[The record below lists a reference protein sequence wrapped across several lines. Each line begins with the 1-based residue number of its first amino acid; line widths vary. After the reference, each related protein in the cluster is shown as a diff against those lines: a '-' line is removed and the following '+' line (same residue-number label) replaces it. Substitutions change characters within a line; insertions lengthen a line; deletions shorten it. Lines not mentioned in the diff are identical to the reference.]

1 MFYLSIIRNIAECNI
16 NLVKHTFVLSLLLRT
31 LKSGNTFF
39 TKTLK
44 NKTKVGAETIVN
56 TQQQLTRLINIACYH
71 QQSKTVQN
79 TKKHTLSINTGWLI
93 SQDHAKNVVLECF

>member
-1 MFYLSIIRNIAECNI
+1 MFLSIIRNITDCNI
-16 NLVKHTFVLSLLLRT
+16 DFVKHIFVLSLLLRT

-56 TQQQLTRLINIACYH
+56 TQQQLTRLINIACHH

-79 TKKHTLSINTGWLI
+79 TKKHTHSINTGWLI

>member
-1 MFYLSIIRNIAECNI
+1 MNKHGTVFLTCGFFVFTNIGT
-16 NLVKHTFVLSLLLRT
+16 LYVKKERLRT
-31 LKSGNTFF
+31 QLKLVS
-39 TKTLK
+39 
-44 NKTKVGAETIVN
+44 AETIVN

-93 SQDHAKNVVLECF
+93 SQDHAKNVVLECFLKHICL